1 VATKRTLASLAL
13 VAGIVLGAC
22 GGESESSAV
31 DADDEEF
38 VQGMIP
44 HHQQAVEMST
54 LALDGRA
61 GVAVQDL
68 ARRIKSAQDPEIV
81 AMRGILARWGVDE
94 DEHAM
99 HRSAS
104 DAAMMGM
111 LTDDELS
118 ELASLSGDA
127 FDKRWIE
134 AMVMHHEGAIA
145 MAKAVLA
152 GGDDQ
157 EVRAL
162 ASSIASAQEA
172 EVAELKAL
180 LNG

>member
-1 VATKRTLASLAL
+1 MKRTLASLAL

-22 GGESESSAV
+22 GSESASSAV

-44 HHQQAVEMST
+44 HHQQAVEMSA

-61 GVAVQDL
+61 GAAVQDL
-68 ARRIKSAQDPEIV
+68 ARRIQSAQDPEIV
-81 AMRGILARWGVDE
+81 AMRGILARWGVEE

-99 HRSAS
+99 HHSAS

-118 ELASLSGDA
+118 ELASLSGEA
-127 FDKRWIE
+127 FDKRWIQ
-134 AMVMHHEGAIA
+134 AMIMHHEGAIA
-145 MAKAVLA
+145 MAKTVLA
-152 GGDDQ
+152 GGADE

-162 ASSIASAQEA
+162 ASSIAAAQEV